1 VGLSEGL
8 GAAYLGESC
17 WRCREGGGSG
27 MEGLQAK
34 QAKQAKHQ
42 CIASAGYTYTDAWR
56 WLSTD
61 CVSHGEGSRVGEERG

>member
-1 VGLSEGL
+1 
-8 GAAYLGESC
+8 
-17 WRCREGGGSG
+17 